1 MAATLEEL
9 TSTNEELGSSL
20 NQLAQS
26 REYIKTI
33 IEQAPVGIA
42 MLRGPEH
49 NVEIANPRILEIWGR
64 KESEVIGLAHE
75 VARPELIGQPV
86 NRWLKDVFY
95 SGKPKINKEF
105 LVKLRHKE
113 RLREAIVNSIYQPIF
128 SENGNVTGVLV
139 ILEEITEQVLARR
152 KNDNDQQML
161 ALAIDAGEL
170 ATFYYQP
177 ATNLFSGNQLLKK
190 WFGLSADENLD
201 LSVALSVIIAE
212 DRDKVTKA
220 ISKALSKD
228 SDGHYFIEYHIQNST
243 DQKPRLIQA
252 NGRVFYDQKNK
263 PLCLN
268 GTLRDITE
276 QKKEEQRK
284 DDFMGMVSHEL
295 KTPITSLKIYLQIL
309 QQAALKDQN
318 VFQQNILT
326 KSLKQVDNMTGMIN
340 GFLNVS
346 RLESGQLHL
355 DQTVFDIQTL
365 FAELEDEMK
374 STVTTHHF
382 QFKPSHSILIQADRE
397 KIS

>member
-1 MAATLEEL
+1 M
-9 TSTNEELGSSL
+9 
-20 NQLAQS
+20 
-26 REYIKTI
+26 
-33 IEQAPVGIA
+33 
-42 MLRGPEH
+42 
-49 NVEIANPRILEIWGR
+49 
-64 KESEVIGLAHE
+64 IGLAHE

-201 LSVALSVIIAE
+201 LSVALSVIVAE

-243 DQKPRLIQA
+243 DQNQGLYRLMAEFFMI
-252 NGRVFYDQKNK
+252 
-263 PLCLN
+263 
-268 GTLRDITE
+268 
-276 QKKEEQRK
+276 RK
-284 DDFMGMVSHEL
+284 
-295 KTPITSLKIYLQIL
+295 TNRY
-309 QQAALKDQN
+309 A
-318 VFQQNILT
+318 
-326 KSLKQVDNMTGMIN
+326 
-340 GFLNVS
+340 
-346 RLESGQLHL
+346 
-355 DQTVFDIQTL
+355 
-365 FAELEDEMK
+365 
-374 STVTTHHF
+374 
-382 QFKPSHSILIQADRE
+382 
-397 KIS
+397 